1 MKPKPNTVFRL
12 GDRLVQEGRLTS
24 EQLKQALLVQ
34 DKEDLRLGD
43 AIVKLGFLT
52 QEEIS
57 DFVASQGRPKR
68 VGDMLVEQGI
78 ITSQQLTQAI
88 EEQKK
93 SDKRLGEILVS
104 LGFISEGEFYAFL
117 GNRLKIPT
125 IDLTNFQHQEEV
137 IRLIPEEVARRF
149 SVIALAEGEKVI
161 LVGMADPTDI
171 FVLDDLAKRLPK
183 PIRPAL
189 VKASDLQKNFDR
201 LYRTSGEIQSYAEE
215 LGLEV
220 TPGSHDLSQMVAT
233 EMLVDAPVVKFLQ
246 SMFEDA
252 VRAGASDIHIQ
263 PGSNLLR
270 IRQRIDGVLHE
281 RTIKET
287 HIAPA
292 LISKIKLMANLEI
305 SERRLPQDGRFSL
318 KVNNKNIDIRVSTL
332 AIQNGESVVM
342 RLLNQSSGVKTLEEL
357 GLPQDI
363 HDGFTRLLHRM
374 HGMILVVGP
383 TGSGKSTTL
392 YTALN
397 MLNVPGKNIITVEDP
412 VEYQLDR
419 INQVQVRPKIG
430 LDFAAVLRAI
440 LRQDPDI
447 VMVGE
452 MRDRETADIAI
463 RAALTGHLILS
474 TLHTNDAI
482 STTTRLLEMG
492 LPGYAVASSLLGIFS
507 QRLVRR
513 ICESCMEPDQPDV
526 THLRWLAGVG
536 GHHDVKKLR
545 RGKGCPRCLH
555 TGYSGRVAVMEL
567 LEMNDEI
574 AQALRR
580 EDIAALPALTQTHK
594 TFRPLPMVALD
605 YAFKGTT
612 TLAEVVALAN
622 II

>member
-1 MKPKPNTVFRL
+1 MEATPNKVFRL
-12 GDRLVQEGRLTS
+12 GDQLVQDGRLTS
-24 EQLKQALLVQ
+24 AQLKQALVLQ

-52 QEEIS
+52 QKEIS
-57 DFVASQGRPKR
+57 DFIAGQGRPKR

-78 ITSQQLTQAI
+78 ITDQQLARAI

-93 SDKRLGEILVS
+93 SDKRLGEILVE
-104 LGFISEGEFYAFL
+104 LGFVPEGEFYAFL
-117 GNRLKIPT
+117 GKRLKIPT

-137 IRLIPEEVARRF
+137 VRLIPEDVARRF
-149 SVIALAEGEKVI
+149 NVIALAEGEKVI

-171 FVLDDLAKRLPK
+171 FVLDDLARRLSK

-189 VKASDLQKNFDR
+189 VKVSDLQKNFDR
-201 LYRTSGEIQSYAEE
+201 LYRTSGEIHDIAEE
-215 LGLEV
+215 LGQEIG
-220 TPGSHDLSQMVAT
+220 PSSHDLAQMVEA

-246 SMFEDA
+246 SIFEDA
-252 VRAGASDIHIQ
+252 VRVGASDIHIQ
-263 PGSNLLR
+263 PGANLLR

-281 RTIKET
+281 RAIKET

-292 LISKIKLMANLEI
+292 LVSKIKLMANLEI

-318 KVNNKNIDIRVSTL
+318 KVNNKDIDVRVSTL

-342 RLLNQSSGVKTLEEL
+342 RLLNQTSGVRTLEEL
-357 GLPQDI
+357 GLPGDI
-363 HDGFTRLLHRM
+363 HAGFTRLLGRL

-419 INQVQVRPKIG
+419 VNQVQVRPKIG

-452 MRDRETADIAI
+452 MRDRETADIAV

-474 TLHTNDAI
+474 TLHTNDAV

-513 ICESCMEPDQPDV
+513 VCDNCSEPDRPSEI
-526 THLRWLAGVG
+526 HLRWLEVMG
-536 GHHDVKKLR
+536 GAYDLSKLR
-545 RGKGCPRCLH
+545 RGKGCPRCLQ

-567 LEMNDEI
+567 LEMNDAF

-580 EDIAALPALTQTHK
+580 EDIATLPLLTRTHP
-594 TFRPLPMVALD
+594 TFRPLPTVALD
-605 YAFKGTT
+605 YAFRGVT

-622 II
+622 NI

>member
-1 MKPKPNTVFRL
+1 
-12 GDRLVQEGRLTS
+12 
-24 EQLKQALLVQ
+24 
-34 DKEDLRLGD
+34 
-43 AIVKLGFLT
+43 
-52 QEEIS
+52 
-57 DFVASQGRPKR
+57 
-68 VGDMLVEQGI
+68 MLVEQGI
-78 ITSQQLTQAI
+78 ITDKQLTRAI

-93 SDKRLGEILVS
+93 NDKRLGEILVD

-117 GNRLKIPT
+117 GKRLKIPT
-125 IDLTNFQHQEEV
+125 IDLTNFQHHEEV
-137 IRLIPEEVARRF
+137 VRLIPEEVARRF
-149 SVIALAEGEKVI
+149 NVIALAEGEKVI

-171 FVLDDLAKRLPK
+171 FVLDDLSRRLPK

-189 VKASDLQKNFDR
+189 VKTSDLHKNFDR
-201 LYRTSGEIQSYAEE
+201 LYRTSGEIQDFAEE
-215 LGLEV
+215 LGQEV
-220 TPGSHDLSQMVAT
+220 SPSSHDLAQIVET

-246 SMFEDA
+246 SIFEDA
-252 VRAGASDIHIQ
+252 IRAGASDIHIQ
-263 PGSNLLR
+263 PGANVLR

-292 LISKIKLMANLEI
+292 LVSKIKLMANLEI

-318 KVNNKNIDIRVSTL
+318 KVNNKSIDVRVSTL

-342 RLLNQSSGVKTLEEL
+342 RLLNQSSGVKTLDEL
-357 GLPQDI
+357 GLPDDI
-363 HDGFTRLLHRM
+363 YKGFTNLLRRM

-412 VEYQLDR
+412 VEYQLER
-419 INQVQVRPKIG
+419 INQVQIRPKIG
-430 LDFAAVLRAI
+430 LDFATVLRAI

-474 TLHTNDAI
+474 TLHTNDAV

-513 ICESCMEPDQPDV
+513 VCDNCSQQDEPDEI
-526 THLRWLAGVG
+526 HLRWLAGMRENY
-536 GHHDVKKLR
+536 DVKNLR
-545 RGKGCPRCLH
+545 RGKGCPRCLQ

-567 LEMNDEI
+567 LVMNDEF

-580 EDIAALPALTQTHK
+580 EDIAALPTLTKTHP
-594 TFRPLPMVALD
+594 TFRSLPNVALD
-605 YAFKGTT
+605 YAFKGVT

-622 II
+622 NI